1 MLTHWYF
8 ANVRSTFHGIFNF
21 YVCIQIQIALLESW
35 VAQSPQLH
43 KDIFWD
49 AANNEKYANKC
60 RPFFMEKIILPV
72 ASEKGGEAVVPI
84 VEEGDEIIVVV
95 GPGTRLLHRPISN
108 VNALN
113 ILK

>member
-1 MLTHWYF
+1 
-8 ANVRSTFHGIFNF
+8 
-21 YVCIQIQIALLESW
+21 
-35 VAQSPQLH
+35 
-43 KDIFWD
+43 
-49 AANNEKYANKC
+49 
-60 RPFFMEKIILPV
+60 MEKIILPV